1 MQINQLFKDRPVISF
16 EVFPPRK
23 NATAASLR
31 KMDETLAVLSD
42 LHPDY
47 VSVTFGA
54 NGALQATGTLATA
67 SYIKDNYGIETV
79 AHLPA
84 SQLSADQIHGL
95 LNELQAHGIENIL
108 ALRGDIPAGGRLS
121 NDFPHACDLIRY
133 IHQCGDF
140 NVIGACYPE
149 GHPESPDLA
158 TDIHYLKDK
167 VDAGASHLISQLFFD
182 NQVFYDFVA
191 QARAAGITVPIQA
204 GIMPVINAHQIERMA
219 TMSGVALPEK
229 FTRMM
234 ARFQDN
240 PVAMRE
246 AGIAYA
252 VDQIIDLLVHGVD
265 GVHLYTMDNADVA
278 QRIFAAA
285 EQVIHA

>member
-67 SYIKDNYGIETV
+67 SYIKDTYGIETV

-140 NVIGACYPE
+140 NVI
-149 GHPESPDLA
+149 
-158 TDIHYLKDK
+158 
-167 VDAGASHLISQLFFD
+167 GASHLISQLFFD

>member
-67 SYIKDNYGIETV
+67 SYIKDTYGIETV

-108 ALRGDIPAGGRLS
+108 RCAVI
-121 NDFPHACDLIRY
+121 FP
-133 IHQCGDF
+133 
-140 NVIGACYPE
+140 P
-149 GHPESPDLA
+149 
-158 TDIHYLKDK
+158 
-167 VDAGASHLISQLFFD
+167 
-182 NQVFYDFVA
+182 
-191 QARAAGITVPIQA
+191 AAG
-204 GIMPVINAHQIERMA
+204 
-219 TMSGVALPEK
+219 
-229 FTRMM
+229 
-234 ARFQDN
+234 
-240 PVAMRE
+240 
-246 AGIAYA
+246 
-252 VDQIIDLLVHGVD
+252 
-265 GVHLYTMDNADVA
+265 
-278 QRIFAAA
+278 
-285 EQVIHA
+285 

>member
-1 MQINQLFKDRPVISF
+1 
-16 EVFPPRK
+16 
-23 NATAASLR
+23 
-31 KMDETLAVLSD
+31 MDETLAVLSD

-67 SYIKDNYGIETV
+67 SYIKDTYGIETV

-182 NQVFYDFVA
+182 NQVFYDFIA

-219 TMSGVALPEK
+219 TMSGVTLPEK